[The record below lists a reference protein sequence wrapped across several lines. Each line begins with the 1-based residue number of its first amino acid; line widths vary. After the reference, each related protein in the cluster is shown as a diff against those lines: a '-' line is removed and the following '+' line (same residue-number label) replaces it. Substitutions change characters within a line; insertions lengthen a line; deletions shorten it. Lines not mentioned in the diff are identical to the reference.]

1 MKLERHWYRSASA
14 ICAAPRVTR
23 PWVGSP
29 YPSLD
34 GPRLIGGELGRG
46 PLRLPLQPSQRVVD
60 RDRGAVQVRPGLVER
75 VRGREPLGILVEQ
88 IGAGAH
94 DQQRGQPEGGG
105 DRLGASHGGLL
116 LAQKVTLTPKF
127 HIRACG

>member
-34 GPRLIGGELGRG
+34 GQGAGRADSASVRSLIIACSTCSTGVRVVLGLAWSAGERCSGTATYTLT
-46 PLRLPLQPSQRVVD
+46 SQRTAYPHTNLD
-60 RDRGAVQVRPGLVER
+60 SA
-75 VRGREPLGILVEQ
+75 
-88 IGAGAH
+88 
-94 DQQRGQPEGGG
+94 
-105 DRLGASHGGLL
+105 RLFAS
-116 LAQKVTLTPKF
+116 V
-127 HIRACG
+127 